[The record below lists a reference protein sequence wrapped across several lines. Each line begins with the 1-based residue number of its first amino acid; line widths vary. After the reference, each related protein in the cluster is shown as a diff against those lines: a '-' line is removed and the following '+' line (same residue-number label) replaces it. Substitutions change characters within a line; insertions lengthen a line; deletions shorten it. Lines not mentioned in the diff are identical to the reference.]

1 VTVLASNDA
10 VTIQGVLRLR
20 AVQLADDRR
29 QRDRDDVGGEQC
41 GEQRSQQ
48 TREDLEDLAMTELIA
63 GAVLVPFGLRANMPA
78 GVPAESYRRAGWCQS
93 HAIPIVVPE
102 SRGSR
107 AR

>member
-1 VTVLASNDA
+1 
-10 VTIQGVLRLR
+10 
-20 AVQLADDRR
+20 
-29 QRDRDDVGGEQC
+29 
-41 GEQRSQQ
+41 
-48 TREDLEDLAMTELIA
+48 MTELIA